1 MQNLLEISKKEYE
14 RSRLYNIFSEN
25 FHSIKK
31 ETFIQIEPDIP
42 NSYICP
48 LCTKC
53 LSNIELDQTRDNCL
67 TLEDVPPKKL
77 GGKPITL
84 TCKKCNNTAGSLL
97 DEELRKK
104 LISDE
109 FFEGI
114 PGAIVDAK
122 IRLSKDLF
130 ISGTLSHRKSGG
142 LSVHLFKNGPN
153 ANEKKSHCIEK
164 AREHLENN
172 GLRKVDF
179 NLKMYRKCRPEVAL
193 LRIAYLL
200 AFSTF
205 GYGFLFNPNLELIR
219 EQIKKPS
226 ENILP
231 SFGVINDDFSNTEPG
246 IYIIVEPKELWS
258 FLVIFELKTSNRT
271 TKHGVI
277 LPGPSEPG
285 IDIYKL
291 PQQKH
296 KFSGETIQYHAIQI
310 PKINYLHDHSLKF
323 VPTIL
328 WDKLVSGRDIYKT
341 AKHNQL

>member
-1 MQNLLEISKKEYE
+1 MHNLPEITKKENE
-14 RSRLYNIFSEN
+14 RLRLYNIFSEN
-25 FHSIKK
+25 LNSIKK
-31 ETFIQIEPDIP
+31 ENFIQLEPDIP

-77 GGKPITL
+77 GGKPLTL
-84 TCKKCNNTAGSLL
+84 TCKKCNNSAGSLL

-104 LISDE
+104 LVSDE

-122 IRLSKDLF
+122 LNLSKDLF

-153 ANEKKSHCIEK
+153 AKEKKSHCIDK
-164 AREHLENN
+164 VRERLENN
-172 GLRKVDF
+172 GLREVGF
-179 NLKMYRKCRPEVAL
+179 NLKMYRKCHPEVAL

-205 GYGFLFNPNLELIR
+205 GNGYLFNPNLELIR
-219 EQIKKPS
+219 EQIKKPN
-226 ENILP
+226 ENILL
-231 SFGVINDDFSNTEPG
+231 SFGVINDDFSKSEPG
-246 IYIIVEPKELWS
+246 IYIIVKPKELWS

-285 IDIYKL
+285 LDIYKL
-291 PQQKH
+291 SQQKH
-296 KFSGETIQYHAIQI
+296 KFAGESVQYQAVQI
-310 PKINYLHDHSLKF
+310 PKRNYLHDHSLKF
-323 VPTIL
+323 APTIL
-328 WDKLVSGRDIYKT
+328 WDKLVSGKD
-341 AKHNQL
+341 N